1 MLARALFWLGAV
13 GCLLPLVNPPREVL
27 AWVPPGALLLG
38 LAIALAFGNPYAGE
52 AKKVS
57 RPLLQGAVVLL
68 GFSVDLRRILEEG
81 RTGLVMAVLTIA
93 AVFALGALLRRLLK
107 IDGTVSL
114 LVSAG
119 TAICGGSAIAAMAS
133 VTKARDEEVSVSLG
147 TVFVLNAIAL
157 VLFPPLGHAMGMPP
171 SQFGAWAG
179 IAIHDIASVVGAAT
193 AYGGDA
199 LETGTVVKLSRVLYL
214 FPVVLIAWAW
224 LRKGEAGKVER
235 PPAFIGLFL
244 LASLINTLVPAV
256 AAATP
261 VVRLIAA
268 AGFALSLYLIGLGV
282 SIRALKAVGPRPLI
296 QGALLWAFISVAGLM
311 AIRGL

>member
-1 MLARALFWLGAV
+1 
-13 GCLLPLVNPPREVL
+13 L

-38 LAIALAFGNPYAGE
+38 LAIALAFGNPYAAE

-81 RTGLVMAVLTIA
+81 RTGLVMAVLTIT

-157 VLFPPLGHAMGMPP
+157 VLFPPLGHALGMTP

-179 IAIHDIASVVGAAT
+179 IAIHDVASVVGAAT